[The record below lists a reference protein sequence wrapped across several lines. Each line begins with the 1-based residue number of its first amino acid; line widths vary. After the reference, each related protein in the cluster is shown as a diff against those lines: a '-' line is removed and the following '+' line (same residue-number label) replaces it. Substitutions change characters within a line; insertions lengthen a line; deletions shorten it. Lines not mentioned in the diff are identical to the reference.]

1 MAPGLGLMQ
10 RVPLEALWINAP
22 DNQAMGCGWGVEFAS
37 IAIFSSCLL
46 F

>member
-10 RVPLEALWINAP
+10 RAPLEALQIKAP

-37 IAIFSSCLL
+37 IAIFSSWLL